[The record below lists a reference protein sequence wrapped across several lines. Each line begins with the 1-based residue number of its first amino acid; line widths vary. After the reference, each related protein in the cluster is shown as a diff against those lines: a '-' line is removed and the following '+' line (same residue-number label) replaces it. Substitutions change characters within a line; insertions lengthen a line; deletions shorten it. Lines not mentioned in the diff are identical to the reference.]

1 MRKNACSILLI
12 VGIFLAGCAGQPAS
26 RTPTGPLSAPPVTVA
41 ARGTSTASP
50 TLTRTTAT
58 TPTVESSTS
67 QGAPSS
73 GACNLSP
80 VVVPTMAPNPGSNA
94 LDRTTGLHMT
104 GHPVIINVASYRLLV
119 TGLVDHPLSLSY
131 DDLRCMPKVTARL
144 DLVCPG
150 VFEDVGTWSGV
161 PLKYILDLAGLQSTA
176 KVVRLVAADKYESQI
191 YLQDALK
198 AGNFLAYEMKGQPL
212 PILHG
217 FPLRA
222 VFPGMPGSRWVKWLL
237 EIRVE

>member
-1 MRKNACSILLI
+1 MLRKNACSFFLI
-12 VGIFLAGCAGQPAS
+12 VGIFLAGCAGQPGS
-26 RTPTGPLSAPPVTVA
+26 RTPAVPLSALPATVA
-41 ARGTSTASP
+41 AQVTGTASP
-50 TLTRTTAT
+50 SLIRTTAI
-58 TPTVESSTS
+58 TPTVESGT
-67 QGAPSS
+67 PSS
-73 GACNLSP
+73 APCSLSL

-94 LDRTTGLHMT
+94 LDRTTGLHVT
-104 GHPVIINVASYRLLV
+104 GHPVLIDIVNYRLLV
-119 TGLVDHPLSLSY
+119 IGLVDHPLSLSY

-161 PLKYILDLAGLQSTA
+161 PIKYILGLAGLQSTA
-176 KVVRLVAADKYESQI
+176 KVIRLVAADKYESQI

-198 AGNFLAYEMKGQPL
+198 AGNFLAYELKGQPL
-212 PILHG
+212 PVLHG